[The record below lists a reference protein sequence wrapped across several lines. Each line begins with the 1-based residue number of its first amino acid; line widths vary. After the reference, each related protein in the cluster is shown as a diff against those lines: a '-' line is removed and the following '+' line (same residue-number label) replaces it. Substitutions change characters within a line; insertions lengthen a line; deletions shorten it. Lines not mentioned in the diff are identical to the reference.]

1 MVLTIYADMVRQY
14 SRRNCLLPNSS
25 QQRLWGGDCSNA
37 HSQFCAT
44 SSHLAILTN
53 QTKKAAPFWNSY
65 PYIIGAIPQF
75 LSNGNALCKIELYS
89 SACFL
94 AFLLPSYILYCNN
107 RLSNLPLKSFIFR
120 EGRNPTYFIPSK
132 LEVMNHAS
140 VLG

>member
-14 SRRNCLLPNSS
+14 SRRNCLLPNPS
-25 QQRLWGGDCSNA
+25 QQRLWRGDCSNA
-37 HSQFCAT
+37 YSQFCAT
-44 SSHLAILTN
+44 FSHLAILTN

-65 PYIIGAIPQF
+65 PYIIGTIPQL
-75 LSNGNALCKIELYS
+75 LSNGNAVCKIELYS

-132 LEVMNHAS
+132 LEVINHAS